1 MVLKEPLVHYFGSSV
16 TKALREHNMFNSSH
30 LMALL
35 PLVELGMAERKTV
48 TEFVLDFTVYV
59 FYCTRPGAFGLCRKQ
74 LISRCKSSYFV
85 CDDSNLGQICK
96 VSGVF

>member
-1 MVLKEPLVHYFGSSV
+1 MVLKEQLVHYFGSSV

-48 TEFVLDFTVYV
+48 TEFVLDFTV
-59 FYCTRPGAFGLCRKQ
+59 
-74 LISRCKSSYFV
+74 
-85 CDDSNLGQICK
+85 
-96 VSGVF
+96 